1 MKEYFTINHLSQ
13 KNEGE
18 KISIQS
24 DYNPHKFLL
33 HEGNIENQ
41 QQEFTIT
48 HRGWLADKINLPKA
62 LESTN
67 PENMKI
73 ISLQH
78 IAISHII

>member
-1 MKEYFTINHLSQ
+1 MKEYFTISHLSQ

-18 KISIQS
+18 KIKIQS
-24 DYNPHKFLL
+24 DYDPHKFIL
-33 HEGNIENQ
+33 HEGNIEAK

-73 ISLQH
+73 ISP
-78 IAISHII
+78 IEIEI